1 MSQDKPSIAAKIA
14 ESSKAA
20 VEAKAA
26 QAAQEEELAK
36 AAATAPPVEGGS
48 GAPNSGITVGA
59 TAGGMSINN
68 PQKPAGIQN
77 IKRAPGY
84 YSRHCG
90 IIRIKR
96 RNIAWPMEA
105 PLVPKEDD
113 EELIAILDSMVERK
127 LAELVE

>member
-36 AAATAPPVEGGS
+36 AAKDAPGAGGS
-48 GAPNSGITVGA
+48 AAPDSGITVGA

>member
-14 ESSKAA
+14 ASSKASS
-20 VEAKAA
+20 EAKVA
-26 QAAQEEELAK
+26 QQEQEVELAT
-36 AAATAPPVEGGS
+36 AAKD
-48 GAPNSGITVGA
+48 SGITVGA
-59 TAGGMSINN
+59 TAGGLGINN

-90 IIRIKR
+90 IIRIKQR
-96 RNIAWPMEA
+96 QIPWPMEA

-113 EELIAILDSMVERK
+113 EKLIAILDSMVERN

>member
-20 VEAKAA
+20 TAAKLAQQEQEA
-26 QAAQEEELAK
+26 ELAN
-36 AAATAPPVEGGS
+36 AAKDAPD
-48 GAPNSGITVGA
+48 SGITVGA

-127 LAELVE
+127 LAELVK